1 MGLVVTVC
9 DYAIRLFGSYARHPE
24 QGDKWTGKD
33 EKKLEEIC
41 RTVVSTQ
48 DLIVS
53 STSSFFQMRNTRTK
67 TVSLIL
73 NLLTCAYVYSI
84 TVHILYVLFL
94 LQYYAITITS
104 LLILS
109 FLGSMINNLFLS
121 YLVGKFNFGHATSC

>member
-41 RTVVSTQ
+41 RNVVSTQ
-48 DLIVS
+48 ALIFS

-67 TVSLIL
+67 TVSLIFDQL
-73 NLLTCAYVYSI
+73 FLRTCVYVYPI
-84 TVHILYVLFL
+84 TDQILYALFL

-121 YLVGKFNFGHATSC
+121 YLVGK